1 MVNADMKTAPFLAP
15 PDQAPLANRL
25 FVIAMAQISLTHKGI
40 FVLVVGGITLIL
52 FLLSDGGQTGYET
65 NPDVV
70 SLRSVFVT
78 LVIAVEEAGRAIKV
92 LSDLQPANPFNLH
105 KKPAL
110 LKLNPTGHI
119 TMEEV
124 VTEADLLSN
133 YCIVRRI
140 KLLRPDFT
148 SQINSE
154 EREMPQQSSITLAM
168 KSILTGRQSIM
179 RRKHLLT
186 MLPEQDVFLH
196 LHQVSLWVDPLD
208 ATQEY
213 SENLLQFVS
222 VMGCGSIHGEP
233 VFGVVHFPFL
243 NATYFS
249 SLGGHLSENLRSIPK
264 AEARAPSSST
274 PLRILIS
281 RSHSLGN
288 FSERLRKAFG
298 STPIEIIPAGG
309 SGYKMIKLALGKA
322 DLYVHAGGAR
332 RWDVCAPS
340 AILVARGG
348 VVRTLVGDPL
358 HFHHNDPSDL
368 DSHQGIF
375 AAASLDLFNTWAS
388 TVASLISNI
397 PPTDT

>member
-78 LVIAVEEAGRAIKV
+78 LVIAVEEAGGAIKV

-243 NATYFS
+243 NATC
-249 SLGGHLSENLRSIPK
+249 
-264 AEARAPSSST
+264 
-274 PLRILIS
+274 
-281 RSHSLGN
+281 
-288 FSERLRKAFG
+288 
-298 STPIEIIPAGG
+298 
-309 SGYKMIKLALGKA
+309 YKMIKLALGEA

>member
-1 MVNADMKTAPFLAP
+1 MITPFLAP

-243 NATYFS
+243 NATC
-249 SLGGHLSENLRSIPK
+249 
-264 AEARAPSSST
+264 
-274 PLRILIS
+274 
-281 RSHSLGN
+281 
-288 FSERLRKAFG
+288 
-298 STPIEIIPAGG
+298 
-309 SGYKMIKLALGKA
+309 YKMIKLALGEA

-397 PPTDT
+397 PPTDTYIVIGRILTELSWGLGAQIRDVYLLDYNHLDFVWGVDAASHIYRNIIHFFRQHRWSLLLRHL